1 MLDKQHKV
9 NHMDMENYILKMMIY
24 YKEHLSMEDVK
35 EKADLLNRMEV
46 IMKVILKIMLLM
58 DMEVM
63 LEEKDLDIKGNGRI
77 MYPMVQGKQCIQMDH
92 DMLDNF

>member
-35 EKADLLNRMEV
+35 EKADLLNQMEV
-46 IMKVILKIMLLM
+46 IMKAILKIMLLM

-63 LEEKDLDIKGNGRI
+63 LAEKDLDIKGNGRI
-77 MYPMVQGKQCIQMDH
+77 MYPMVQGKQYIQMDH

>member
-46 IMKVILKIMLLM
+46 IMKAILKIMLLM

-63 LEEKDLDIKGNGRI
+63 LAEKDLDIKGNGRI
-77 MYPMVQGKQCIQMDH
+77 MYPMVQGKQYIQMDH

>member
-24 YKEHLSMEDVK
+24 YKEHLFMEDVK
-35 EKADLLNRMEV
+35 EKVDLLNLMEV
-46 IMKVILKIMLLM
+46 IMKAILKIMLLM

-63 LEEKDLDIKGNGRI
+63 LAEKDLDIKGNGRI
-77 MYPMVQGKQCIQMDH
+77 MYPMVQGKQYIQMDH
-92 DMLDNF
+92 DILDNF

>member
-1 MLDKQHKV
+1 
-9 NHMDMENYILKMMIY
+9 MENYILKMMIY

-63 LEEKDLDIKGNGRI
+63 LAEKDLDIKGNGRI
-77 MYPMVQGKQCIQMDH
+77 MYPMVQGKQYIQMDH

>member
-1 MLDKQHKV
+1 
-9 NHMDMENYILKMMIY
+9 MDMENYILKMMIY

-46 IMKVILKIMLLM
+46 IMKAILKIMLLM

-63 LEEKDLDIKGNGRI
+63 LAEKDLDIKGNGRI
-77 MYPMVQGKQCIQMDH
+77 MYPMVQGKQYIQMDH

>member
-1 MLDKQHKV
+1 
-9 NHMDMENYILKMMIY
+9 MENYILKMMIY

-46 IMKVILKIMLLM
+46 IMKAILKIMLLM

-63 LEEKDLDIKGNGRI
+63 LAEKDLDIKGNGRI
-77 MYPMVQGKQCIQMDH
+77 MYPMVQGKQYIQMDH

>member
-24 YKEHLSMEDVK
+24 YKEHLFMEDVK
-35 EKADLLNRMEV
+35 EKVDLLNLMEV
-46 IMKVILKIMLLM
+46 IMKAILKIMLLM

-63 LEEKDLDIKGNGRI
+63 LVEKDLDIKGNGRI
-77 MYPMVQGKQCIQMDH
+77 MYPMVQGKQYIQMDH
-92 DMLDNF
+92 DILDNF

>member
-1 MLDKQHKV
+1 
-9 NHMDMENYILKMMIY
+9 MENYILKMMIY

-35 EKADLLNRMEV
+35 EKADLLNQMEV
-46 IMKVILKIMLLM
+46 IMKAILKIMLLM

-63 LEEKDLDIKGNGRI
+63 LAEKDLDIKGNGRI
-77 MYPMVQGKQCIQMDH
+77 MYPMVQGKQYIQMDH